1 MFGFKKTRHILRRR
15 RLDER
20 SEKVRSLHEPVSGIR
35 ANANP
40 ERFITIGNVLYLAF
54 FGWWLALAHLILG
67 GLLALTVVGMDH
79 ARICFSLADYLW
91 WPFGK
96 YIERGTH
103 LRSAGFTTL
112 ELQSLMKTRN
122 LSPRLKVASVL
133 WWVLFAPLSCLFSGL
148 AALISWM
155 MIFYIPTSKVLWEVI
170 KLMWLPLSLSPTV
183 PLQVLWEVI
192 KLMWRQPL
200 HLHIGNGNPPI
211 DSEVLVRHVPPPAC
225 SLASRCACWL
235 CLLLAVLAAGCACCC
250 LCLLLAVLAAGCAC
264 CWLCLLL
271 AVLAAGCACC
281 WLCLLLAVLAAGC
294 ACCWLCLLL
303 AVLAAGC
310 ACCWLCLLLPVLAAG
325 CACCWLCLLLAV
337 LAAGCACCCG
347 CACCWLCLLPVLAAC
362 PAWACCPC
370 AALSCVVGH
379 FVFPTCPPHP
389 LHPNP
394 HPPCVLTQVCTY
406 SAVNLY
412 YYKLTVSGINI
423 VIFMIFVLSLISIMP
438 LASIIGMAISSIS
451 AQTNFA
457 VGALLNATF
466 GSIIELILY
475 VDAFRYGHTDLILQ
489 GISGGLFCN
498 LLFLPG
504 MAMVFGGIKYKE
516 QRFNSLTAGVSSM
529 MLIIATVGMFFP
541 TVFYTLRG
549 STTLQCTNCTMAE
562 GKLDCSGGCLT
573 DRLADLM
580 QDPIYRKAGQPL
592 EFAVAGILLLA
603 YIVGMVFTLKTHAY
617 MYSLDPR
624 HLAEE
629 ADEAAEGGNAGGG
642 EEDEAQG
649 GPAGAEEALLA
660 EEHERDA
667 ASHQRGR
674 SSAHQQGAPFLSLL
688 EPANVGDATNT
699 SDLEPVPVAV
709 THPSVTT
716 APALS
721 EPTLAQLVPA
731 SLAPAATTTSTSYQS
746 DPLSLSLGTDPALD
760 RPLSA
765 AMAGL
770 TPAASPSKEPILPGS
785 RQFSLEGLG
794 SAPAMP
800 ATGTA
805 ALVSSGGAAAQ
816 QQQMAQSGRPK
827 KKKAEASHED
837 APEWSKLKCVIVLA
851 CGVGS
856 FAVIAEKMT
865 GVLEPALKAVGV
877 SESFAG
883 ITLIGLIPSMAEII
897 NAIQFGLHDHISLS
911 LEIGMSSAVQTLTLQ
926 TRVRVPVSESHF
938 SPLSSTQIA
947 MVEVPFVIFMGA
959 FAGQRDLAAIWPDL
973 DMFGV
978 FISVLIITY
987 MSIDGR
993 SNYFEGS
1000 ALVLLYMTLVAAYF
1014 FWNQV

>member
-1 MFGFKKTRHILRRR
+1 MSEQRTQFRLGTRSHRPLTIDERRQLMNEMFGFKKTRHILRRR

-170 KLMWLPLSLSPTV
+170 KLMW
-183 PLQVLWEVI
+183 
-192 KLMWRQPL
+192 RQPL

-211 DSEVLVRHVPPPAC
+211 DSEVL
-225 SLASRCACWL
+225 
-235 CLLLAVLAAGCACCC
+235 
-250 LCLLLAVLAAGCAC
+250 
-264 CWLCLLL
+264 
-271 AVLAAGCACC
+271 
-281 WLCLLLAVLAAGC
+281 
-294 ACCWLCLLL
+294 
-303 AVLAAGC
+303 
-310 ACCWLCLLLPVLAAG
+310 
-325 CACCWLCLLLAV
+325 
-337 LAAGCACCCG
+337 
-347 CACCWLCLLPVLAAC
+347 
-362 PAWACCPC
+362 
-370 AALSCVVGH
+370 
-379 FVFPTCPPHP
+379 
-389 LHPNP
+389 
-394 HPPCVLTQVCTY
+394 VCTY

-423 VIFMIFVLSLISIMP
+423 VIFNMLPIVAFTIILGYSAPTASPVLIFVLSLISIMP

-911 LEIGMSSAVQTLTLQ
+911 LEIGMSSAVQ
-926 TRVRVPVSESHF
+926 
-938 SPLSSTQIA
+938 IA